1 MLFAGVGIDIVIQL
15 LVLHHKSKINFMKDF
30 ATAGIAA
37 LMMAG
42 FYALGSATAHHTPK
56 IEQSRIYTNGVT
68 DTVPKRNDTLN
79 KRMPKDTT
87 TRKDTMQKN
96 G

>member
-1 MLFAGVGIDIVIQL
+1 
-15 LVLHHKSKINFMKDF
+15 MKDF

-56 IEQSRIYTNGVT
+56 IDQAKTYTAGAT
-68 DTVPKRNDTLN
+68 DTVPRKNDTLN
-79 KRMPKDTT
+79 KKIPKDTT
-87 TRKDTMQKN
+87 TRKDTMQKGN
-96 G
+96 TPH

>member
-1 MLFAGVGIDIVIQL
+1 MGINIVVQL
-15 LVLHHKSKINFMKDF
+15 LILIPKPKISLMKDF

-56 IEQSRIYTNGVT
+56 IEQSRIYTTGVT
-68 DTVPKRNDTLN
+68 DTVPKKNDTLN
-79 KRMPKDTT
+79 KRMPRDTT

>member
-1 MLFAGVGIDIVIQL
+1 
-15 LVLHHKSKINFMKDF
+15 MKDF

-42 FYALGSATAHHTPK
+42 FYALGSATANHTPK
-56 IEQSRIYTNGVT
+56 IDQSRIYTTGIT
-68 DTVPKRNDTLN
+68 DTVPKKSDTLN

-87 TRKDTMQKN
+87 TKKDTMQKRN
-96 G
+96 TPQ